1 MEDIMK
7 IVKFLED
14 VVLPI
19 KDVSETIQNAE
30 KNKKVDFLACYQGDK
45 NLLTGKGA
53 KNSKICG

>member
-1 MEDIMK
+1 MK